1 MATFTH
7 TRGDTLPLV
16 LPLPADATAATLLV
30 HTVGC
35 CIEIEGTVTRSRAY
49 FPPDALAALT
59 PGRVYRTT
67 ARTIL
72 ADGATQTIDGPAVL
86 ILEGCGSAPPVPP
99 ITLIA
104 IDTIITPTTIIQE
117 AA

>member
-49 FPPDALAALT
+49 FPPDALAALQ
-59 PGRVYRTT
+59 PGRVYRTS
-67 ARTIL
+67 ARITH
-72 ADGATQTIDGPAVL
+72 ADGTSETIDGPAL
-86 ILEGCGSAPPVPP
+86 RIEDGCTSSVY
-99 ITLIA
+99 LS
-104 IDTIITPTTIIQE
+104 TIPTN
-117 AA
+117 